1 MSGDLLAVSS
11 FYQQSDQANFKT
23 PSTQPANKDGTRIPS
38 VSSTSVRVSPVSRW
52 LPFLSSSTEEQ
63 QQQLEEEQQARAGS
77 LSRSPCFSEGLT
89 GLHRPSLPRPSSMF
103 DTGEDFDEFLPAAR

>member
-38 VSSTSVRVSPVSRW
+38 VSSTSPVSRW
-52 LPFLSSSTEEQ
+52 LPFLSSSTEEEQ
-63 QQQLEEEQQARAGS
+63 QQQEEEQQARAGS